1 MNGPFPPSIELA
13 RLYEKTSQ
21 RGTRYFVG
29 RLGLARITL
38 LPGEATEDGTATWRL
53 LLQEAPKSQA
63 STDRQAGNASR
74 PRSPGARRRQAA
86 IPAAGAPMP
95 NDSVT
100 DLWAGPTELRAGSKM
115 WGSNPD
121 IVGDG
126 DVR

>member
-1 MNGPFPPSIELA
+1 VNGPLPPSIELA

-38 LPGEATEDGTATWRL
+38 LPGEAAEDGTATWRL
-53 LLQEAPKSQA
+53 LLREAPKSQA

-74 PRSPGARRRQAA
+74 PRSPGARRRQTA

-95 NDSVT
+95 NDTVT
-100 DLWAGPTELRAGSKM
+100 DLWAGPV
-115 WGSNPD
+115 P
-121 IVGDG
+121 
-126 DVR
+126 